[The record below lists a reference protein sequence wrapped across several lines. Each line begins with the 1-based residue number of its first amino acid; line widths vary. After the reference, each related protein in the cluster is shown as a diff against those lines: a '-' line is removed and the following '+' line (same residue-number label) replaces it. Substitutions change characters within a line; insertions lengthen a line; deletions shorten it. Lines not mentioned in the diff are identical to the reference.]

1 MTSRRR
7 LATLGL
13 AAALVL
19 PLLAACG
26 SSSGAR
32 AAADGSEPTAGQWKT
47 WVIGSPAKLAVP
59 APPKPGSAKAKA
71 DQAELKDLAG
81 KRTAEVKAM
90 VQKFNGPLP
99 TKPWTDT
106 ELDLVSK
113 SAKNPP
119 LSSRNYALLHVAMN
133 DAVTAAW
140 YWKYK
145 YKVDPPDVNSDTM
158 IGPGP
163 DPSYPSAHA
172 TIAGAAARVL
182 AYLYPNLASQAKM
195 DALADQAADS
205 RVYAGVNTRSEV
217 EAGLELGHKVA
228 DLVIARAKTDGSD
241 KKWDGTRPPGI
252 GHGPAFWEPPPG
264 ADPSSP
270 PTEPLAGTWKTW
282 VMTSGSQFRA
292 PPPPAYG
299 SPEYIAEAKQVADG
313 KDHLTPEQLQAVHF
327 YAGLAGTPLPAG
339 IVADTSQGDILK
351 AVNGDL
357 VDGQRLT
364 LPRAVRAMALVTV
377 ALADAGVASWDT
389 KFTYWMPRPENAIH
403 DLGIDKNF
411 KPVIDTPRFP
421 AYVSGSSTYAGAVQ
435 QVMTYLF
442 PSHAAEFKQ
451 RAETQA
457 ESRIWA
463 GIHFPMDE
471 AGLTMGRKVGDL
483 VVTRAKGDGADS

>member
-1 MTSRRR
+1 MTRHRWPAG
-7 LATLGL
+7 LL
-13 AAALVL
+13 AAALAL
-19 PLLAACG
+19 PLLSACG
-26 SSSGAR
+26 SSSGAH
-32 AAADGSEPTAGQWKT
+32 AKDGTEPTAGTWKT

-59 APPKPGSAKAKA
+59 APPKKGSPEAAA

-81 KRTAEVKAM
+81 KRTTDIRTL
-90 VQKFNGPLP
+90 VQKYSGPLP

-106 ELDLVSK
+106 ALDLVSK
-113 SAKNPP
+113 SAKDPP
-119 LSSRNYALLHVAMN
+119 LSSRNYALLHVAMD
-133 DAVTAAW
+133 DAVTAAY
-140 YWKYK
+140 YWKYR
-145 YKVDPPDVNSDTM
+145 YKVDPPGPDANTM
-158 IGPGP
+158 VDPGP
-163 DPSYPSAHA
+163 DPSYPSANA
-172 TIAGAAARVL
+172 AIAGAASRVL
-182 AYLYPNLASQAKM
+182 AYLYPNLASQARM
-195 DALADQAADS
+195 DGMADQAADA
-205 RVYAGVNTRSEV
+205 RVYAGVNTRHDV
-217 EAGLELGHKVA
+217 DAGLDLGHKVA

-252 GHGPAFWEPPPG
+252 GRGPAFWEPPPG

-292 PPPPAYG
+292 PPPPKYG
-299 SPEYIAEAKQVADG
+299 SPEYVAQATQVSEG
-313 KDHLTPEQLQAVHF
+313 KEHLTPEQKQAVDH
-327 YAGLAGTPLPAG
+327 YAGVAGTPLPAG

-357 VDGQRLT
+357 VDGEKLT

-389 KFTYWMPRPENAIH
+389 KYTYWMPRPENAIH
-403 DLGIDKNF
+403 DLGINKDF

-457 ESRIWA
+457 RSRIWA
-463 GIHFPMDE
+463 GIHYPMDE

-483 VVTRAKGDGADS
+483 VVARAKADGADS